1 MFKLGLKS
9 AGDGGKPSLSLARI
23 ESLYESGRAQEA
35 LSQLQALVRAQPTSA
50 RLRVRLADWL
60 VKERRTDDAITELYK
75 LQELLAAS
83 GNVLAA
89 ISAGLRI
96 MKLDP
101 SFENPLSYVAKVS
114 IDQLKQSQA
123 QASGS
128 GEGPAAASPDT
139 AKPLDIPLL
148 SELTP
153 EELQGVVAGMKSRLL
168 SEGASV
174 FEEGDTSR
182 SLCYVV
188 SGLLEIRT
196 KGKTLDT
203 ASAGQCL
210 GEFAFLTGEPRSASL
225 VAVRGSEVLELP
237 YEAMSAVV
245 EKHPRVASVLERM
258 YHGRVLAR
266 VLAETPLFASLDA
279 GERHRVAGKFELI
292 TVPKGITVV
301 REGSEDGALFL
312 VKRGAIEIRSSK
324 VEGTALGR
332 IGPNGF
338 FGEVSFLTGVPRTA
352 NAVTVEDSELLRI
365 DRSELDEL
373 ASEHPKLLEVLKEFH
388 LDRVMNAVQKTKA
401 TRA

>member
-9 AGDGGKPSLSLARI
+9 AGDGDKPSFAQI
-23 ESLYESGRAQEA
+23 ESLYESGRAREA
-35 LSQLQALVRAQPTSA
+35 LAQLQRLVKAQPSSA

-96 MKLDP
+96 IKLDP
-101 SFENPLSYVAKVS
+101 NFDNPLSYVAKVS
-114 IDQLKQSQA
+114 TDQLKERQTSETGA
-123 QASGS
+123 A
-128 GEGPAAASPDT
+128 PAAASESPRSV
-139 AKPLDIPLL
+139 DIPLL
-148 SELTP
+148 SDLTP
-153 EELQGVVAGMKSRLL
+153 EELQVAVTGMKSRLL

-174 FEEGDTSR
+174 FEEGDKSR

-196 KGKTLDT
+196 KGTTLDT
-203 ASAGQCL
+203 ASDGQCL

-225 VAVRGSEVLELP
+225 VAVKPSEVLELP
-237 YEAMSAVV
+237 YEAMQGVV
-245 EKHPRVASVLERM
+245 EKYPRVAGVLERM

-279 GERHRVAGKFELI
+279 GERHRVAGKFELMK
-292 TVPKGITVV
+292 VPGGITVV

-312 VKRGAIEIRSSK
+312 VKCGAVEIRSSK
-324 VEGTALGR
+324 VAGEALGR
-332 IGPNGF
+332 IGPNDF

-373 ASEHPKLLEVLKEFH
+373 AAEHPKLLEVLKEFH
-388 LDRVMNAVQKTKA
+388 LDRVMNAVKKTKA
-401 TRA
+401 VRA